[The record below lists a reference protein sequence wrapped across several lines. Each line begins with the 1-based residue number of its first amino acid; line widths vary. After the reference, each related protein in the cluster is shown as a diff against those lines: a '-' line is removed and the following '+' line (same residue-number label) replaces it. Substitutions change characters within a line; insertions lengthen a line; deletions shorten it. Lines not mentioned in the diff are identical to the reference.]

1 MGVRRRAR
9 ELAMQALFFLDMRG
23 QPPETGIPLF
33 CKSCA
38 LPKKSLV
45 LFTELVFGVWH
56 CKADIDGIIETHSEH
71 WKVGRMSG
79 VDRNILRIAVLEML
93 SRPDIPP
100 KVSINEA
107 IDIGKRYGT
116 DESGPFINGI
126 LDSIRIALDAGRI
139 AVSLSPPPAPDLSEV
154 LDVVE
159 EDDAVPASACP
170 AFTAVRGSRRVVK
183 RTEAGKAA
191 RRAASNGKETT

>member
-23 QPPETGIPLF
+23 HPPESGVPLF

-38 LPKKSLV
+38 LPKKSLP
-45 LFTELVFGVWH
+45 LFTELVFGAYH
-56 CKADIDGIIETHSEH
+56 CRADIDKIIESHSAH

-79 VDRNILRIAVLEML
+79 VDRNILRIAVFEML
-93 SRPDIPP
+93 SSSDIPA

-107 IDIGKRYGT
+107 IDIGKRYGA

-126 LDSIRIALDAGRI
+126 LDSIRISVDDG
-139 AVSLSPPPAPDLSEV
+139 SLSQRLQPPAVPDLSHV

-159 EDDAVPASACP
+159 DEDAVAAPAACP
-170 AFTAVRGSRRVVK
+170 AFTAVRGRRGVVK
-183 RTEAGKAA
+183 RTAAGKTA
-191 RRAASNGKETT
+191 RDAESD

>member
-23 QPPETGIPLF
+23 HSPETGVPLF

-38 LPKKSLV
+38 LPKKSLPF
-45 LFTELVFGVWH
+45 FTELVFGVHH
-56 CKADIDGIIETHSEH
+56 CRTDIDKIIETHSEH

-79 VDRNILRIAVLEML
+79 VDRNILRIAVFEML
-93 SRPDIPP
+93 SRFDIPP

-107 IDIGKRYGT
+107 IDIGKRYGA

-126 LDSIRIALDAGRI
+126 LDSIRIAVDDGTLAQR
-139 AVSLSPPPAPDLSEV
+139 LQPPDVPDLSHV
-154 LDVVE
+154 LDVVDD
-159 EDDAVPASACP
+159 DDAVSAKAACP
-170 AFTAVRGSRRVVK
+170 AFTAVRGRRGVVK
-183 RTEAGKAA
+183 RTAAGKMAKDAA
-191 RRAASNGKETT
+191 EHD